1 MPLKFLFEK
10 LALSKRLLRWLIL
23 LAEFD
28 FKYVARKTIKGS
40 VVSNFCAENP
50 IEGANGKEDFPNEDI
65 LDVELGTCKMY
76 FDEAVNQ
83 YVNGI
88 RVLLITLKGSHI
100 PLAIKLNIEATNN
113 MVEFSL
119 YCWGRSSRIGGKRS
133 QSLWGLNF
141 GYSPNA
147 KVMEGEEGPFEA
159 LSTII
164 KGLNQDL

>member
-50 IEGANGKEDFPNEDI
+50 IEGADGKEDFPNEDI

-119 YCWGRSSRIGGKRS
+119 YCWGSSSRIGGKRGKDAWRFNLGFS
-133 QSLWGLNF
+133 S
-141 GYSPNA
+141 SP
-147 KVMEGEEGPFEA
+147 KIMEGKGRTLKA
-159 LSTII
+159 LSTIF
-164 KGLNQDL
+164 KGFEQKL

>member
-50 IEGANGKEDFPNEDI
+50 IEGADGKEDFPNEDI

-119 YCWGRSSRIGGKRS
+119 YCWGSSSRIGGKRV
-133 QSLWGLNF
+133 QSLWRFNF
-141 GYSPNA
+141 GYVLSTKIMVSN
-147 KVMEGEEGPFEA
+147 GRTFEA
-159 LSTII
+159 LSTIPRR
-164 KGLNQDL
+164 LNQDL